1 MKFKITNGDFFTR
14 LTSQHLLGIYSA
26 LFITGLLTS
35 NILGSKII
43 QIFGLQMPS
52 ATIAYAI
59 TYLMTD
65 VVGELYGKKEADHLV
80 FVGFCSLI
88 VSILIIRLA
97 IILPSPNDTSAF
109 NQIFNSTTRIII
121 GSLAGYIVS
130 QTIDVFIFHKIREI
144 SVKYKFIRNNVSTI
158 ISQFFDTLVFSF
170 VAFYGV
176 VPKISSLIW
185 GVFLAKVILA
195 LFDTPFFY
203 ILTRNSVRKEE
214 LEKEEHEDDE
224 KNSE

>member
-1 MKFKITNGDFFTR
+1 MENIKTDNKFSAKK
-14 LTSQHLLGIYSA
+14 SHLLGIYSA

-52 ATIAYAI
+52 ATIAYAL

-65 VVGELYGKKEADHLV
+65 VVGELYGKKEADRLV
-80 FVGFCSLI
+80 FLGFCSLI
-88 VSILIIRLA
+88 VSTLIIRLA
-97 IILPSPNDTSAF
+97 IILPSSNDSTAF
-109 NQIFNSTTRIII
+109 NQIFNFTTRIIF

-130 QTIDVFIFHKIREI
+130 QTIDVFIFHKIRQI
-144 SVKYKFIRNNVSTI
+144 SVKYKFIRNNVGTI
-158 ISQFFDTLVFSF
+158 ISQFFDTVVFSF

-176 VPKISSLIW
+176 VPKISPLIW

-195 LFDTPFFY
+195 LLDTPFFY
-203 ILTRNSVRKEE
+203 LLTRKSTSKET
-214 LEKEEHEDDE
+214 KTYAKD
-224 KNSE
+224 SE

>member
-1 MKFKITNGDFFTR
+1 MENIKTDNKFTVKEC
-14 LTSQHLLGIYSA
+14 HLLGIYSA

-52 ATIAYAI
+52 ATIAYAL

-65 VVGELYGKKEADHLV
+65 VVGELYGKKEADRLV
-80 FVGFCSLI
+80 FLGFCSLI
-88 VSILIIRLA
+88 VSTLIIRLA
-97 IILPSPNDTSAF
+97 IILPSSNDSTAF
-109 NQIFNSTTRIII
+109 NQIFNSTTRIIF

-130 QTIDVFIFHKIREI
+130 QTIDVFIFHKIRQI

-158 ISQFFDTLVFSF
+158 ISQFFDTVVFSF

-176 VPKISSLIW
+176 VPKISPLIW

-195 LFDTPFFY
+195 LSDTPFFY
-203 ILTRNSVRKEE
+203 LLTRKSTSQETKTYA
-214 LEKEEHEDDE
+214 KD
-224 KNSE
+224 SE

>member
-1 MKFKITNGDFFTR
+1 MENIKTDNKFTAKEC
-14 LTSQHLLGIYSA
+14 HLLGIYSA

-52 ATIAYAI
+52 ATIAYAL

-65 VVGELYGKKEADHLV
+65 VVGELYGKKEADRLV
-80 FVGFCSLI
+80 FLGFCSLI
-88 VSILIIRLA
+88 VSTLIIRLA
-97 IILPSPNDTSAF
+97 IMLPSSNDSTAF
-109 NQIFNSTTRIII
+109 NQIFNSTTRIIF
-121 GSLAGYIVS
+121 GSLAGYIIS
-130 QTIDVFIFHKIREI
+130 QTIDVLIFHKIRQI

-158 ISQFFDTLVFSF
+158 ISQFFDTVVFSF

-176 VPKISSLIW
+176 VPKISPLIW

-195 LFDTPFFY
+195 LSDTPFFY
-203 ILTRNSVRKEE
+203 LLTRKSTSQETK
-214 LEKEEHEDDE
+214 
-224 KNSE
+224 KNAKDSE

>member
-1 MKFKITNGDFFTR
+1 MENIKTDNKFTVKEC
-14 LTSQHLLGIYSA
+14 HLLGIYSA

-52 ATIAYAI
+52 ATIAYAL

-65 VVGELYGKKEADHLV
+65 VVGELYGKKEADRLV
-80 FVGFCSLI
+80 FLGFCSLI
-88 VSILIIRLA
+88 VSTLIIRLA
-97 IILPSPNDTSAF
+97 IILPSSNDSTAF
-109 NQIFNSTTRIII
+109 NQIFNSTTRIIF

-130 QTIDVFIFHKIREI
+130 QTIDVFIFHKIRQI

-158 ISQFFDTLVFSF
+158 ISQFFDTVVFSF

-176 VPKISSLIW
+176 VPK
-185 GVFLAKVILA
+185 
-195 LFDTPFFY
+195 
-203 ILTRNSVRKEE
+203 
-214 LEKEEHEDDE
+214 
-224 KNSE
+224 

>member
-1 MKFKITNGDFFTR
+1 MENIKTDNKFTAKEC
-14 LTSQHLLGIYSA
+14 HLLGIYSA

-52 ATIAYAI
+52 ATIAYAL

-65 VVGELYGKKEADHLV
+65 VVGELYGKKEADRLV
-80 FVGFCSLI
+80 FLGFCSLI
-88 VSILIIRLA
+88 VSTLIIRLA
-97 IILPSPNDTSAF
+97 IMLPSSNDSTAF
-109 NQIFNSTTRIII
+109 NQIFNSTTRIIF
-121 GSLAGYIVS
+121 GSLAGYIIS
-130 QTIDVFIFHKIREI
+130 QTIDVLIFHKIRQI

-158 ISQFFDTLVFSF
+158 ISQFFDTVVFSF

-176 VPKISSLIW
+176 VPKISPLIW

-195 LFDTPFFY
+195 LSDTPIFY
-203 ILTRNSVRKEE
+203 LLTRKSASQETK
-214 LEKEEHEDDE
+214 
-224 KNSE
+224 KNAMDSE

>member
-1 MKFKITNGDFFTR
+1 MENIKTDNKFTAKEC
-14 LTSQHLLGIYSA
+14 HLLGIYSA

-52 ATIAYAI
+52 ATIAYAL

-65 VVGELYGKKEADHLV
+65 VVGELYGKKEADRLV
-80 FVGFCSLI
+80 FLGFCSLI
-88 VSILIIRLA
+88 VSTLIIRLA
-97 IILPSPNDTSAF
+97 IILPSPNDSTSF
-109 NQIFNSTTRIII
+109 NQIFNSTTRIIF

-130 QTIDVFIFHKIREI
+130 QTIDVFIFHKIRQI

-158 ISQFFDTLVFSF
+158 ISQFFDTVVVSF
-170 VAFYGV
+170 VGFYGV
-176 VPKISSLIW
+176 VPKISPLIW

-195 LFDTPFFY
+195 LLDTPFFY
-203 ILTRNSVRKEE
+203 LLTRKSTSRETKTYA
-214 LEKEEHEDDE
+214 KD
-224 KNSE
+224 SE